1 MEEMAELPDT
11 VRAHVLPSGE
21 ENMPLISMRY
31 RGPAR
36 VASRI
41 ERGYAASAEYL
52 SSLQAAG

>member
-1 MEEMAELPDT
+1 MAGLPAA

-31 RGPAR
+31 RGPGR

-41 ERGYAASAEYL
+41 ERGYTSAAAYL
-52 SSLQAAG
+52 ARSQAGR